1 MSVMCR
7 PAVNGKQLRD
17 ALEGARPQLEE
28 ALAQAETDLERL
40 DARRAE
46 LIELIGRA
54 RAALGVAGRSASADT
69 EDVRPLTLHEALSQ
83 ILREQDNASMTA
95 RALAD
100 EVNARGLYKKRDGS
114 PVEANQVHARTKNYA
129 HLFEKDGSQIRLREA

>member
-1 MSVMCR
+1 M
-7 PAVNGKQLRD
+7 NGKQLRD

-54 RAALGVAGRSASADT
+54 RAALGVAGRSTSVDT
-69 EDVRPLTLHEALSQ
+69 EDVRPLTLHDALAQ
-83 ILREQDNASMTA
+83 ILREQDNAWMTA
-95 RALAD
+95 RELTA

-129 HLFEKDGSQIRLREA
+129 HLFEKDGSQIRLRKG

>member
-1 MSVMCR
+1 MSM
-7 PAVNGKQLRD
+7 NGQQLRD

-28 ALAQAETDLERL
+28 ALAQAETELERL
-40 DARRAE
+40 DARRAK

-54 RAALGVAGRSASADT
+54 RAALGVTGRSTSADT
-69 EDVRPLTLHEALSQ
+69 KDVRPLTLHEALAQ
-83 ILREQDNASMTA
+83 ILREQDNAWMTA
-95 RALAD
+95 RALTA

-129 HLFEKDGSQIRLREA
+129 HLFEKDGSQIRLREG